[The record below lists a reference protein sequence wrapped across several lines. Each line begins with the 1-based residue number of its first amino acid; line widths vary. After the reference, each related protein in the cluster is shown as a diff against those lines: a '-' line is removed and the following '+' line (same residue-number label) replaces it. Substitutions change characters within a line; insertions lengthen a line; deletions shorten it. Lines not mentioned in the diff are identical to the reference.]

1 MSKVIILGAGSLGTA
16 TLARLAER
24 DLGEL
29 VLVDGDGARARARAL
44 DAATAAGVSGHAGR
58 VTGSDDWRDAA
69 GAAVAVI
76 AEGDAAALRTAAT
89 ALAEHCP
96 RAVTVVAAQPVEAM
110 TDLVTFTTLFPRGR
124 VIGVGSAID
133 SARFRTLVATELGVP
148 AGDVWALVVGEH
160 GDTMVPLVSSA
171 SVAGTALEDL
181 LSSERLDELA
191 RRVRDRGDGDDDQ
204 ARAAAAA
211 ATVEAIVRDRREVT
225 CCCLLCEGELGL
237 ERVCL
242 GVPVRLGRAGVEE
255 IVAVPMSEDERAALE
270 RSAAV
275 VRERVAALL
284 GAG

>member
-44 DAATAAGVSGHAGR
+44 DAATGAAVGGHAPR
-58 VTGSDDWRDAA
+58 VRGSDDWGDGA

-76 AEGDAAALRTAAT
+76 AEGDAAALRTAAR

-96 RAVTVVAAQPVEAM
+96 HAVTVVAAQPVEAM
-110 TDLVTFTTLFPRGR
+110 TDLLTFTTLFPRGR
-124 VIGVGSAID
+124 VVGVGTAID
-133 SARFRTLVATELGVP
+133 SARFRTLVAAELGVP
-148 AGDVWALVVGEH
+148 TGDVWALVVGEH
-160 GDTMVPLVSSA
+160 GETMVPLVSSA
-171 SVAGTALEDL
+171 TVAGTALAEL
-181 LSSERLDELA
+181 LPVERLDELA
-191 RRVRDRGDGDDDQ
+191 RRVRDRGEGDDEQ

-211 ATVEAIVRDRREVT
+211 ATVEAVVRDRREVRS
-225 CCCLLCEGELGL
+225 CCVLCEGELGL
-237 ERVCL
+237 ERVCV

-255 IVAVPMSEDERAALE
+255 IVAVPMSDAERAALE

-284 GAG
+284 GSG